1 MKERVTLKL
10 RGEALI
16 GVVPLVT
23 GLNFVGLPLQDA
35 NFSRMSDL
43 AQAVVLDGNVTRILT
58 YDGEKFNQ
66 FTPGVD
72 VPGTTSDHPTSGGE
86 AYIIEVNVSA
96 TLRLDG
102 SGWDN
107 VQ

>member
-58 YDGEKFNQ
+58 YDG
-66 FTPGVD
+66 
-72 VPGTTSDHPTSGGE
+72 
-86 AYIIEVNVSA
+86 
-96 TLRLDG
+96 
-102 SGWDN
+102 
-107 VQ
+107 

>member
-10 RGEALI
+10 RGDALI
-16 GVVPLVT
+16 GVVPLVA
-23 GLNFVGLPLQDA
+23 GLNLVGLPLQDA

-43 AQAVVLDGNVTRILT
+43 AQAVELAGNVTRILS

-72 VPGTTSDHPTSGGE
+72 IPGTTSDRPTRGGE
-86 AYIIEVNVSA
+86 AYIVEVNVPA